1 MFILICF
8 SSFHDNSGCSIS
20 SGAHMRPLSIDDSN
34 FEHDQPLSPAC
45 ANCANCAARNG
56 PHNQQSN
63 NHNNNNESQRMMMRR
78 QHDQHSCG
86 NNNSD
91 NMRNQVRLVSRN
103 DKFRG
108 QQRNFWPL
116 YNAKIRPTPS
126 FCVTAG
132 QNDSIC
138 SFFMDYFSV
147 SIHSFWR
154 RKSKC

>member
-1 MFILICF
+1 
-8 SSFHDNSGCSIS
+8 
-20 SGAHMRPLSIDDSN
+20 MRPLSIDNSN

-91 NMRNQVRLVSRN
+91 NMRNQVRLINCRSIDIITSNGGYRREEKSRKHWSLFTMLLSSVTVIFFYLLDQIKSN
-103 DKFRG
+103 C
-108 QQRNFWPL
+108 L
-116 YNAKIRPTPS
+116 Y
-126 FCVTAG
+126 
-132 QNDSIC
+132 
-138 SFFMDYFSV
+138 
-147 SIHSFWR
+147 
-154 RKSKC
+154 